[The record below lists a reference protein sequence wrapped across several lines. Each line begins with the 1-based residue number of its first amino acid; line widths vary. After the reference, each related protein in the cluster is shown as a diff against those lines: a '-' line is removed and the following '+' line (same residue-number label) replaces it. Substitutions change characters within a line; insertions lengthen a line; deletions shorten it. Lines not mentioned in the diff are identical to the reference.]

1 MKTNKIAIINLPS
14 EEYKQIVQILR
25 YQIIKGRITKSEI
38 IPKEE
43 IQTNESQ
50 VIEIK
55 TKYATIPIELI
66 PLKTISETNGK
77 HFDGYVIDETTQQLE
92 KCTEINVGELN
103 IVIGNGKMLDWSIDN
118 NIEYVDRR
126 AVEDDD
132 NCEGIYRVAEAIANS
147 PWDMNMMNNSLGD
160 DSLLFQMT
168 NQLNSMKN
176 ETNTNEVS
184 EKKENKEKEKKKE
197 MTEEELEKQC
207 DSFDKILKQV
217 MGFKKRAC
225 EAKDLKERRKCA
237 EEATMLLAQ
246 IMGGLDFSDESDED
260 DDFDFADFI

>member
-1 MKTNKIAIINLPS
+1 M
-14 EEYKQIVQILR
+14 
-25 YQIIKGRITKSEI
+25 
-38 IPKEE
+38 
-43 IQTNESQ
+43 
-50 VIEIK
+50 
-55 TKYATIPIELI
+55 
-66 PLKTISETNGK
+66 KTISETNGK

-126 AVEDDD
+126 AVED
-132 NCEGIYRVAEAIANS
+132 AIANS
-147 PWDMNMMNNSLGD
+147 PWDMNMMNNTLGD

-184 EKKENKEKEKKKE
+184 EKKENEEKEKKKE

-237 EEATMLLAQ
+237 EEATMLIAQ
-246 IMGGLDFSDESDED
+246 IMGGLDVSDESDED